1 MTTLPPEDE
10 QNAEQGQQSDAA
22 AFTPEPSV
30 DSADLAASADSA
42 SAEASSQPEPP
53 AAPEAPAPPAP
64 PAPPAYE
71 APAAPEQP
79 AFGAPH
85 PQQPQQP
92 GYGAPQQPGYGQ
104 QGYGAPQQPGYP
116 QQGYAQPG
124 YQQAP
129 AADPASNLTLNYW
142 LSVFFIWLPALIFFL
157 IEKDRANPQVRALH
171 AANLNFSL
179 LRTGFY
185 LVGWVLAFI
194 PILGALVYWAGIIT
208 LFVFHIIAAT
218 KVTNAYRAGQGDPF
232 IFNIPLVK

>member
-30 DSADLAASADSA
+30 ASADLAASADSA

-53 AAPEAPAPPAP
+53 AAPE
-64 PAPPAYE
+64 
-71 APAAPEQP
+71 QP
-79 AFGAPH
+79 AFGA
-85 PQQPQQP
+85 QQ
-92 GYGAPQQPGYGQ
+92 PQQPGYGQ

>member
-30 DSADLAASADSA
+30 DSADPVASADSA

-53 AAPEAPAPPAP
+53 TAPEAPAPPA
-64 PAPPAYE
+64 Y
-71 APAAPEQP
+71 
-79 AFGAPH
+79 GA

-92 GYGAPQQPGYGQ
+92 TYGAPQQPGYDQ
-104 QGYGAPQQPGYP
+104 QGYGAPQQPGGYP